1 MAGDNIL
8 AIDNGTQSVRA
19 MIFDPKGNLLA
30 KSKVPIE
37 NYTHPEAGL
46 TELDPNEFWDSL
58 CRACQLLWQSTSIE
72 KDSIKAVSLTTQRS
86 TIINLDSNGNP
97 LRPAIIWLDQRR
109 TENLKPVSGLWGL
122 AFALSGMRETVA
134 YLQAEAECNWIRVN
148 QPQIWSKTSKLL
160 FLSGYLTY
168 KLTNEL
174 SDSIGCQVGY
184 IPFDYKNQTW
194 SNSWDWKWQA
204 VPMNKSILP
213 DLVPPSKTLG
223 FICKQASSETGIPEG
238 LPLIAAAADKAC
250 EVLGSG
256 CIEPYQACLS
266 FGTTA
271 TINTTHKKYIEVIPL
286 IPPYPAAIPDAYSLE
301 FQIYRGYWMVSWFK
315 REFGHNEQRLAKE
328 RGIEAEELFDD
339 LVNSVPPGSMGLTLQ
354 PFWSPGLKKP
364 GPEAKG
370 AIIGFG
376 DIHTRA
382 HLYRSILEGISF
394 ALKEGADNTS
404 KKSKIPITE
413 IRVAGG
419 GSQSDAAM
427 QITADVFGL
436 PATRPHLY
444 EASGLGAAIDAAVG
458 VGIYSDFDSAIKNM
472 THEGRSF
479 LPRTDTQE
487 IYNDL
492 YRKVYKPMYKRLKPL
507 YENIRNIVG
516 YPPKN

>member
-1 MAGDNIL
+1 MDAENIL

-19 MIFDPKGNLLA
+19 MIFDPNGNLLA
-30 KSKVPIE
+30 KSRVPIE
-37 NYTHPEAGL
+37 NYKHPEPGI

-58 CRACQLLWQSTSIE
+58 CQACQLLWQSTSIS
-72 KDSIKAVSLTTQRS
+72 KDSIKAIALTTQRS
-86 TIINLDSNGNP
+86 TIINLDSNGTP

-109 TENLKPVSGLWGL
+109 TENLQPVSGLWGL
-122 AFALSGMRETVA
+122 AFALSGMKETVA

-148 QPQIWSKTSKLL
+148 QPKIWSLTSKLL

-168 KLTNEL
+168 KLTGEL
-174 SDSIGCQVGY
+174 SDSVGCQVGY
-184 IPFDYKNQTW
+184 IPFDYKKQTW

-204 VPMNKSILP
+204 VPMNKEILP
-213 DLVPPSKTLG
+213 ELVPPSKTLG
-223 FICKQASSETGIPEG
+223 LIGKKASEETGIPEG

-256 CIEPYQACLS
+256 CLEPYQACLS

-271 TINTTHKKYIEVIPL
+271 TINTTHQRYLEVIPL
-286 IPPYPAAIPDAYSLE
+286 IPPYPAAVPNKYSLE

-382 HLYRSILEGISF
+382 HLYRSILEGITY
-394 ALKEGADNTS
+394 ALREGADNTS
-404 KKSKIPITE
+404 KVSKIPITE

-436 PATRPHLY
+436 PATRPHVY

-472 THEGRSF
+472 THSGKSF
-479 LPRTDTQE
+479 MPQPDSQKTYDE
-487 IYNDL
+487 L
-492 YRKVYKPMYKRLKPL
+492 YYQVYKPMYKRLKPL
-507 YENIRNIVG
+507 YESIRNIVG
-516 YPPKN
+516 YPPRK

>member
-30 KSKVPIE
+30 KAKVPIE

-46 TELDPNEFWDSL
+46 TELDPSEFWESL
-58 CRACQLLWQSTSIE
+58 CSACQLLWQSTPID

-223 FICKQASSETGIPEG
+223 FIGRKASSETGIPEG

-458 VGIYSDFDSAIKNM
+458 VGLYSDFDSAIKNM
-472 THEGRSF
+472 THKGRSF
-479 LPRTDTQE
+479 LPRSDTQE

-492 YRKVYKPMYKRLKPL
+492 YHKVYKPMYKRLKPL

>member
-1 MAGDNIL
+1 MTGENIL

-19 MIFDPKGNLLA
+19 MIFDPNGNLLA
-30 KSKVPIE
+30 KSKILID
-37 NYTHPEAGL
+37 NYLHPEPGQ
-46 TELDPNEFWDSL
+46 TELDPEIFWEKL
-58 CRACQLLWQSTSIE
+58 CQACLQLWQSTEIS
-72 KDSIKAVSLTTQRS
+72 KDSIRAVALTTQRS
-86 TIINLDSNGNP
+86 TVINLDSEGKP

-122 AFALSGMRETVA
+122 AFALTGMKETVA
-134 YLQAEAECNWIRVN
+134 YLQSEAECNWIRIH
-148 QPQIWSKTSKLL
+148 QPEIWSKTSKIM
-160 FLSGYLTY
+160 FLSGFLTY

-184 IPFDYKNQTW
+184 FPFDYKNQSW
-194 SNSWDWKWQA
+194 SKPSDWKWQA
-204 VPMNKSILP
+204 VPMPKEFLINLE
-213 DLVPPSKTLG
+213 PPSSTLG
-223 FICKQASSETGIPEG
+223 FISKTASLQSGIPEG

-250 EVLGSG
+250 EVIGAG
-256 CIEPYQACLS
+256 CLAPNIACLS

-271 TINTTHKKYIEVIPL
+271 TINTTHNKYLEVIPL
-286 IPPYPAAIPDAYSLE
+286 IPPYPSAVPNAYSLE
-301 FQIYRGYWMVSWFK
+301 IQIARGYWMVSWFK
-315 REFGHNEQRLAKE
+315 REFGQNEQRLAQE
-328 RGIEAEELFDD
+328 RGIEPEELFDK

-382 HLYRSILEGISF
+382 HLYRSILEGLSY
-394 ALKEGADNTS
+394 ALREGADRTAKAS
-404 KKSKIPITE
+404 GIPISE
-413 IRVAGG
+413 IRVVGG

-427 QITADVFGL
+427 QITANIFGL
-436 PATRPHLY
+436 PASRPHLF

-458 VGIYSDFDSAIKNM
+458 SGLYSDFDSAIRNM
-472 THEGRSF
+472 THPGRTF
-479 LPRTDTQE
+479 TPQLQAQE

-492 YRKVYKPMYKRLKPL
+492 YKKVYKPMYKRLKPL
-507 YENIRNIVG
+507 YENIRDIVG